1 MLRKLIISC
10 DDLGSDWGSIAA
22 CKKCL
27 AAGLLTSGSVII
39 NSEERLLWE
48 VKEELGNLS
57 LGLHLNVFEGKYD
70 NDKQGLFGENGLF
83 RRILLA
89 TEERGKR
96 RRLSMVQ
103 KMALRDESKRQV
115 ESFHSFFGR
124 LPSHLTYH
132 YGIHFVNDFYKE
144 YWHVAEGYQLPFR
157 FAPQYTKL
165 KPGYRRHPDLLL
177 DGLNNHLIGEEEVM
191 KSVLA
196 ITAGQTAEMCLHLN
210 TNEEYKKKQTE
221 VFSKESLKQKL
232 DGAGISL
239 VNWSSW

>member
-10 DDLGSDWGSIAA
+10 DDLGGDWGSIAA

-27 AAGLLTSGSVII
+27 SAGLLTSGSVII

-48 VKEELGNLS
+48 IREELEALS

-70 NDKQGLFGENGLF
+70 HDKLGLFGEGGRL
-83 RRILLA
+83 RRILQE
-89 TEERGKR
+89 TEGGGKR
-96 RRLSMVQ
+96 QRLSMDE
-103 KMALRDESKRQV
+103 KMALRDEFKRQM
-115 ESFHSFFGR
+115 ESFFSFFGR
-124 LPSHLTYH
+124 LPTHLTYH

-165 KPGYRRHPDLLL
+165 KPGYSRHPDLLL
-177 DGLNNHLIGEEEVM
+177 DELNNRLIGEEEVM

-196 ITAGQTAEMCLHLN
+196 ITTGQTAEMCLHLD
-210 TNEEYKKKQTE
+210 TNEKYKKRQAE
-221 VFSKESLKQKL
+221 VFSKVSLKTKL
-232 DGAGISL
+232 DEAGISL